1 MNSFYKLSLFLFLL
15 VISTC
20 LSAVSVTVTGSAEGN
35 PDKAGELALA
45 EALRNAVREGA
56 GVDVMSESKV
66 SNFQADY
73 DIVMTSSF
81 GYLESYKVLEQKY
94 DKTTSIYTV
103 KIQAEV
109 GKSAPKMDKVMA
121 LRMLVKRMDSPRV
134 MVICKEKI
142 KGLEDP
148 DSPLAAGVIDE
159 ITQNNGFELFN
170 QEAVEEQSSK
180 EAARAE
186 ILGDT
191 LDAKAK
197 SAGITST
204 SDFKI
209 IADIKGSVGKLKE
222 PFPEVYVRD
231 TAIGIDLRALW
242 TDTGEVIATVS
253 IPTKNFKGE
262 ANMNL
267 PYDMPDQLIRHYLTT
282 ILQGT
287 EKGSENKDVYRLFS
301 KVISKWI
308 TELDLGSKIKLEFK
322 AIDKTQLDNLIS
334 KLKNVNGVSYVWRRE
349 YDKRLFSIVEV
360 ETRLTS
366 SQLEDTILEILDSKD
381 NMNKYKYEID
391 QTTKKSLRFIPVK
404 D

>member
-1 MNSFYKLSLFLFLL
+1 M
-15 VISTC
+15 
-20 LSAVSVTVTGSAEGN
+20 
-35 PDKAGELALA
+35 
-45 EALRNAVREGA
+45 
-56 GVDVMSESKV
+56 
-66 SNFQADY
+66 
-73 DIVMTSSF
+73 
-81 GYLESYKVLEQKY
+81 
-94 DKTTSIYTV
+94 
-103 KIQAEV
+103 
-109 GKSAPKMDKVMA
+109 
-121 LRMLVKRMDSPRV
+121 
-134 MVICKEKI
+134 
-142 KGLEDP
+142 
-148 DSPLAAGVIDE
+148 
-159 ITQNNGFELFN
+159 
-170 QEAVEEQSSK
+170 
-180 EAARAE
+180 
-186 ILGDT
+186 
-191 LDAKAK
+191 
-197 SAGITST
+197 
-204 SDFKI
+204 
-209 IADIKGSVGKLKE
+209 
-222 PFPEVYVRD
+222 
-231 TAIGIDLRALW
+231 RALW

>member
-1 MNSFYKLSLFLFLL
+1 MKLFLKLFLYAFFISLNSFLL
-15 VISTC
+15 
-20 LSAVSVTVTGSAEGN
+20 AVSVTVTGTAEGN

-56 GVDVMSESKV
+56 GVDVISESKV

-81 GYLESYKVLEQKY
+81 GYIESYKVLEQKY
-94 DKTTSIYTV
+94 DKATSIYTI
-103 KIQAEV
+103 KLQAEV
-109 GKSAPKMDKVMA
+109 GKSAPSMNKIMA

-134 MVICKEKI
+134 MVICKEKV
-142 KGLEDP
+142 KGLEGP
-148 DSPLAAGVIDE
+148 DSSLSSGVIEE

-170 QEAVEEQSSK
+170 QEAIDDQTSK
-180 EAARAE
+180 EASRAD

-197 SAGITST
+197 SVGITST

-209 IADIKGSVGKLKE
+209 IADIKGSVGKLRE
-222 PFPEVYVRD
+222 PFPEVFVRD
-231 TAIGIDLRALW
+231 TAIGIDLKALW

-267 PYDMPDQLIRHYLTT
+267 PYDMPDQLIRHYLT
-282 ILQGT
+282 IVLQGT

-301 KVISKWI
+301 KIISKWI

-322 AIDKTQLDNLIS
+322 AIDKTQLDNLIA
-334 KLKNVNGVSYVWRRE
+334 KLKDVNGITYVWRRE

-366 SQLEDTILEILDSKD
+366 SQLEGEIIKILDADDKA
-381 NMNKYKYEID
+381 NKARYEVD
-391 QTTKKSLRFIPVK
+391 QATKRTLHFIPVK

>member
-1 MNSFYKLSLFLFLL
+1 MKTFHKLLLSSFFLFL
-15 VISTC
+15 TTY

-81 GYLESYKVLEQKY
+81 GYIESYKILEQKY
-94 DKTTSIYTV
+94 DKSTSIYTI
-103 KIQAEV
+103 KLQAEV
-109 GKSAPKMDKVMA
+109 GKSAPTMDKIMA

-134 MVICKEKI
+134 MIICKEKI
-142 KGLEDP
+142 KGLEESDP
-148 DSPLAAGVIDE
+148 SMAAGVIEE

-170 QEAVEEQSSK
+170 QEAIDEQTSK
-180 EAARAE
+180 EASRAE

-222 PFPEVYVRD
+222 PFPEVFVRD
-231 TAIGIDLRALW
+231 TAIGIDLKALW

-267 PYDMPDQLIRHYLTT
+267 PYDMPDQLIRHYLT
-282 ILQGT
+282 IVLQGT
-287 EKGSENKDVYRLFS
+287 EKGTENKDVYRLFS
-301 KVISKWI
+301 KIISKWI
-308 TELDLGSKIKLEFK
+308 TELDLGYKIKLEFK
-322 AIDKTQLDNLIS
+322 AIDKAQLDNFIA
-334 KLKNVNGVSYVWRRE
+334 KLKDVNGVTYAWRRE

-366 SQLEDTILEILDSKD
+366 SQLEGEILKIMDSDDKA
-381 NMNKYKYEID
+381 NKAKYEVD
-391 QTTKKSLRFIPVK
+391 QATKRSLRFIPVK